1 MARVKSKKVNDMI
14 HRLTYMAFVWLLM
27 LSTACGRKSAD
38 SAGANTVQTDSLSE
52 VRAKY
57 AKGFSV
63 RYTPDGV
70 ALLEIKD
77 PVGKKNETY
86 RFALVKKAERGAVP
100 EGYTEVNVPVEN
112 VVCMS
117 SLQVSNFTCLGLAG
131 LVRGV
136 GSTMHMDHPD
146 MQKQLKSGHT
156 IKVGAENGVN
166 NEAIIAI
173 DPDVI
178 FTSPHKSASGLNL
191 PGVENTQ
198 VPHLGYQELTPLGQ
212 AEWMKVAGLFTGH
225 EREANARFAEIE
237 KSYNTLKAK
246 AAAVKHRPIV
256 FTGNMTGGSWYTMGG
271 RSFMANLFRDAG
283 AEYVLADNPE
293 TGSLHLDFEAIY
305 AKAANADYWRTI
317 SSFDGDFTYA
327 DLLAQDARYADFRA
341 FKNKGVIFC
350 NLKNTPMY
358 DRLPVEPHEL
368 LADFIQVFHPELVP
382 ASRKPRFFHLL
393 KK

>member
-1 MARVKSKKVNDMI
+1 MR
-14 HRLTYMAFVWLLM
+14 RLLYIALALLM
-27 LSTACGRKSAD
+27 LLSAAACGRKSREATVISSAPSD
-38 SAGANTVQTDSLSE
+38 SAERISA
-52 VRAKY
+52 RY

-63 RYTPDGV
+63 RYTADGT
-70 ALLEIKD
+70 ALLDIKD
-77 PVGKKNETY
+77 PVGKKKETY
-86 RFALVKKAERGAVP
+86 RFALVKNDAEANVP
-100 EGYTEVNVPVEN
+100 EGYTKVRVPVHN
-112 VVCMS
+112 IICMS
-117 SLQVSNFTCLGLAG
+117 SLQVSNFTCLGLSR

-146 MQKQLKSGHT
+146 MQAQLKSGYT
-156 IKVGAENGVN
+156 LKVGAENGVN
-166 NEAIIAI
+166 NEAIIAL

-225 EREANARFAEIE
+225 EKQANARFAEIE
-237 KSYNTLKAK
+237 KSYNSLKAQ
-246 AAAVKHRPIV
+246 AAAVNHRPTV

-271 RSFMANLFRDAG
+271 RSFMANLFKDAG
-283 AEYVLADNPE
+283 ADYVLADNPQ
-293 TGSLHLDFEAIY
+293 TGSLHLDFEVIY
-305 AKAANADYWRTI
+305 EKAANADYWRTI
-317 SSFDGDFTYA
+317 SNFDGDFTYA
-327 DLLAQDARYADFRA
+327 DLLAQDARYADFKA

-350 NLKNTPMY
+350 NLRKTPMY

-368 LADFIQVFHPELVP
+368 LADFIQVFHPELLP
-382 ASRKPRFFHLL
+382 ADRKPRFFYLL